1 MRKLSVTI
9 LIVLVV
15 TSSLF
20 ATDVTS
26 DGVSVFVEAPDNKI
40 SIGFATSL
48 ENAKNAVPATAD
60 FNLGKIP
67 LTPDLKFKETTYSD
81 QIFVFYRA
89 VVDSNSNYTLTLELK
104 KPFTYWTGSTY
115 GSDTIDYTATVKKPT
130 SYTKWD
136 GSNYANISNGTIAI
150 SSNSNPL
157 SADLE
162 SNLRGSSTNYVV
174 SGIAQVEIYIPE
186 TEISEKK
193 YGRYKTEMTL
203 KLTTTP

>member
-9 LIVLVV
+9 LILLVV

-20 ATDVTS
+20 ASDVTS
-26 DGVSVFVEAPDNKI
+26 DGVSVFLEAPDNKI

-89 VVDSNSNYTLTLELK
+89 IVDSNSNYTLTLELK
-104 KPFTYWTGSTY
+104 KPFTYWTGSGY
-115 GSDTIDYTATVKKPT
+115 GTDTINYKATVKNP
-130 SYTKWD
+130 SSDTKWD
-136 GSNYANISNGTIAI
+136 GGNNENVSRGIVILS
-150 SSNSNPL
+150 SSNPS
-157 SADLE
+157 SANLE

-174 SGIAQVEIYIPE
+174 SGIAQVEIHIPE